1 MPYILSKSANTAPDL
16 ALKAQIRR
24 RIAICIKPSK
34 SLLRSALPT
43 EVSRVGQLCGTDSF
57 SCFTIDPRRSVLSC
71 AKRQFFLCAK
81 HAQTGRFR
89 RSVGVFPTSVLNSP
103 HRATRWL
110 TGARP
115 ASGYICITGASSSSD
130 SSVSSLLSSL
140 TLNSL
145 PTSEFSKISDLS
157 CVLLL

>member
-24 RIAICIKPSK
+24 RIANCIKPSK
-34 SLLRSALPT
+34 SLKRSALPT

-57 SCFTIDPRRSVLSC
+57 SCFFIDPRRSVLSC

-89 RSVGVFPTSVLNSP
+89 RSVGVFPTSVLNSS

-110 TGARP
+110 TG
-115 ASGYICITGASSSSD
+115 GYISTAHICIIGASSSS
-130 SSVSSLLSSL
+130 SSGSVSDRSISFPARLLL
-140 TLNSL
+140 
-145 PTSEFSKISDLS
+145 KISRLHS
-157 CVLLL
+157 SER

>member
-16 ALKAQIRR
+16 ALKAPIRH
-24 RIAICIKPSK
+24 RIANCIKPSK
-34 SLLRSALPT
+34 SLIRSALPT

-57 SCFTIDPRRSVLSC
+57 SCFFIDPRRSVLSC

-110 TGARP
+110 TGDH
-115 ASGYICITGASSSSD
+115 ICIIGDSFSSSSETD
-130 SSVSSLLSSL
+130 SVRSI
-140 TLNSL
+140 SL
-145 PTSEFSKISDLS
+145 PSRALKKISRRFSSERPSARYAL
-157 CVLLL
+157 